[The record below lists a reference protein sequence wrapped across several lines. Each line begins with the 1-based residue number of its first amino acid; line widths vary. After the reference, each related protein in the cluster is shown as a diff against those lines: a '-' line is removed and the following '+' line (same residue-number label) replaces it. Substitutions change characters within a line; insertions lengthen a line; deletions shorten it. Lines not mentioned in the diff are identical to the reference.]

1 MHRSIFLIKYLLTSF
16 IVAIH
21 PCNSVITEAGIDVE
35 GTNNYT
41 STVPCLPI
49 DFVTG
54 RRPSPSS
61 VAAMIESAP
70 SPCCWSFSEWFVLI
84 LQNLDAVKPH
94 WELEILWLMKS
105 KLISRIPRDKR
116 NNPKISMNIWI
127 HKMTYNCTMQTS
139 SIKNSNISHPTPPP
153 PKKNRYWFFWVHN
166 SAFSIFVVIRCNE
179 KSKLY
184 FLKIGNLLHLRW
196 KQNKQYVILSRKMW
210 FID

>member
-70 SPCCWSFSEWFVLI
+70 SHAAGRSANDLCLSY
-84 LQNLDAVKPH
+84 
-94 WELEILWLMKS
+94 
-105 KLISRIPRDKR
+105 RTR
-116 NNPKISMNIWI
+116 NI
-127 HKMTYNCTMQTS
+127 MTDEVQIN
-139 SIKNSNISHPTPPP
+139 IKNT
-153 PKKNRYWFFWVHN
+153 KR
-166 SAFSIFVVIRCNE
+166 
-179 KSKLY
+179 
-184 FLKIGNLLHLRW
+184 
-196 KQNKQYVILSRKMW
+196 
-210 FID
+210 